1 MPSDRSSRDR
11 RELRWL
17 LEGLAFCALL
27 LAFVVLAGYVMA
39 GDTQAFDVGVLRAL
53 RDPANL
59 AQPRGPAWLEFAML
73 DLTALGSSTVLTL
86 MVVAVAGFLVLQAR
100 HRLAVVVLVAA
111 ASGELLDEILKHV
124 FMRPRPTIVPHL
136 REVLETSF
144 PSGHAM
150 ESAIVYLTLGAMM
163 MRMAER
169 RATKAYC
176 LGLAIVV
183 TLLVGISRIYLGVH
197 YPTDVLAGW
206 MVGFLW
212 AWLCS
217 MAVRRA

>member
-11 RELRWL
+11 RELTWL
-17 LEGLAFCALL
+17 LEGLAVCALL

-39 GDTQAFDVGVLRAL
+39 GDTQAFDVRVLQAL
-53 RDPANL
+53 RSATNP

-73 DLTALGSSTVLTL
+73 DLTALGGNTVLTL
-86 MVVAVAGFLVLQAR
+86 MVVAVAGFLLLQAR
-100 HRLAVVVLVAA
+100 SRLAIVVVVAA
-111 ASGELLDEILKHV
+111 ASGDLLDELLKHL
-124 FMRPRPTIVPHL
+124 FLRPRPTIVPHL
-136 REVLETSF
+136 RNVVETSF

-150 ESAIVYLTLGAMM
+150 ESAIVYLTLGAML
-163 MRMAER
+163 MRVAER

-176 LGLAIVV
+176 LGMAIVV

-206 MVGFLW
+206 MAGFLW

-217 MAVRRA
+217 LAVRRA